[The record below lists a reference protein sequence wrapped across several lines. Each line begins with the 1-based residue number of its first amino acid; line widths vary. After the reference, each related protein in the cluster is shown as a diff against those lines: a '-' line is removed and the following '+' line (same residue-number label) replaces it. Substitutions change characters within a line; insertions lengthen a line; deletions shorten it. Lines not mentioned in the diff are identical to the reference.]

1 MIFEY
6 INNVY
11 YYPFGCNVD
20 IDCSIVQGNHK
31 MPLNRDDRDRVVC
44 KYADYLNINIHN
56 GKSVNLESVLDNDLN
71 FVIEVSVIE
80 FFDVFLFNRLR
91 GIDSGFIEYLENL
104 SDFTDIEIYR
114 MLVAYNQS
122 LMAKYS
128 NISEFIENSDIP
140 KPIAVSVMVCT
151 LDGFYL
157 VTERPAHLAI
167 GGGLS
172 SVSVTGAVEVEDL
185 KHSNPFASCIS
196 RELRE
201 ELNLDISIEDIELL
215 GIGLGERKMQ
225 PVVLANVV
233 VDIDYKSIIHDSRN
247 ASEYTLEVEGLRALT
262 ADGLKKFIEDNNLTE
277 IGKFHIQMLMGK

>member
-6 INNVY
+6 IDNVY

-56 GKSVNLESVLDNDLN
+56 GKSVNLESVLVDDLN

-233 VDIDYKSIIHDSRN
+233 VDIDSKSIIHDSRN

-262 ADGLKKFIEDNNLTE
+262 TDGLKKFIEDNNLTE